1 MLHTSLSVF
10 LDRCSWLRAQTAF
23 SERIPSA
30 PFCAPQTMTK
40 DSYRRKRRSKG
51 FRGKLRLSALDLLAA
66 IHEAGPPVAAPLGG
80 AGAPAGAAAVVAAA
94 QAADDSQ
101 YVMTVEEASG
111 LLMSTDVPDMCEPK
125 DRFRY
130 STLTAM
136 YTLINCHAAANL
148 KEAAKMVVATDN
160 FQRTYRQVCF
170 SKNGLGSQRPS
181 STPPPPPPT
190 PAPGPSSPFSAALV
204 LINDV
209 AVVGMCCAAETQQG

>member
-1 MLHTSLSVF
+1 M
-10 LDRCSWLRAQTAF
+10 CSRLRAQTAF

-30 PFCAPQTMTK
+30 PLLCQTMVK
-40 DSYRRKRRSKG
+40 HHFGRRGHFHGFNSKS
-51 FRGKLRLSALDLLAA
+51 RQSALDLLAA
-66 IHEAGPPVAAPLGG
+66 IDEAGPPVAAPLGG

-148 KEAAKMVVATDN
+148 KEAAKMVVRA
-160 FQRTYRQVCF
+160 F
-170 SKNGLGSQRPS
+170 
-181 STPPPPPPT
+181 
-190 PAPGPSSPFSAALV
+190 
-204 LINDV
+204 
-209 AVVGMCCAAETQQG
+209 

>member
-1 MLHTSLSVF
+1 
-10 LDRCSWLRAQTAF
+10 
-23 SERIPSA
+23 
-30 PFCAPQTMTK
+30 MTK

-80 AGAPAGAAAVVAAA
+80 AGAPAGAAAVLAEA
-94 QAADDSQ
+94 QAADVPQ
-101 YVMTVEEASG
+101 YVMSVAEASG

-130 STLTAM
+130 SSLSAM
-136 YTLINCHAAANL
+136 YTLINCRAVANL
-148 KEAAKMVVATDN
+148 KDAAKMVVATDN
-160 FQRTYRQVCF
+160 FQRTYRQVGGVF
-170 SKNGLGSQRPS
+170 FKKWVGQPTPLLHPS
-181 STPPPPPPT
+181 PAPPT
-190 PAPGPSSPFSAALV
+190 PAPGSSSPFSAALV

>member
-1 MLHTSLSVF
+1 M
-10 LDRCSWLRAQTAF
+10 
-23 SERIPSA
+23 PNN
-30 PFCAPQTMTK
+30 
-40 DSYRRKRRSKG
+40 RRSKAHHKG
-51 FRGKLRLSALDLLAA
+51 FKRRRAGVGALHLLAA

-136 YTLINCHAAANL
+136 YTLINCRAAANL
-148 KEAAKMVVATDN
+148 KEAARMVVATDN

-181 STPPPPPPT
+181 STLPRPHPPLPP
-190 PAPGPSSPFSAALV
+190 AHQALSPLP
-204 LINDV
+204 LY
-209 AVVGMCCAAETQQG
+209 